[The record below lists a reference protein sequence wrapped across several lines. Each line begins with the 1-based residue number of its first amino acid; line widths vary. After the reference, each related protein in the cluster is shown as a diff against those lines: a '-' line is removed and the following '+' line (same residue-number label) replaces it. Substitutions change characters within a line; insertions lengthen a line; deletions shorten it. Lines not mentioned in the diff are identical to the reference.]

1 MGTSGQVSIGMGR
14 GGRVVW
20 EKNKV
25 GTFGNHTH
33 MHTHHITYTDCNSLF
48 LKYLKLIFKYHIIPN
63 KSCILGFLECVCLF
77 SSIVLNEI
85 WSCSGGRMR
94 IRKGIWLY
102 LLIYISSSRERGG
115 R

>member
-33 MHTHHITYTDCNSLF
+33 THTPHITYTDCNSLF
-48 LKYLKLIFKYHIIPN
+48 LKYL
-63 KSCILGFLECVCLF
+63 
-77 SSIVLNEI
+77 
-85 WSCSGGRMR
+85 
-94 IRKGIWLY
+94 
-102 LLIYISSSRERGG
+102 
-115 R
+115 